1 MSAEIC
7 KETGR
12 ECPNSTR
19 LALLEQRV
27 SDIEAKQKKESDFRN
42 SYYKEQQDRIRRD
55 AQIDEKMSAM
65 DEKLDKLL
73 SWQEEQR
80 SKPVKRWDTLV
91 DKVVWA
97 VVAAVIAFFLGRA
110 GL

>member
-1 MSAEIC
+1 
-7 KETGR
+7 
-12 ECPNSTR
+12 
-19 LALLEQRV
+19 
-27 SDIEAKQKKESDFRN
+27 
-42 SYYKEQQDRIRRD
+42 
-55 AQIDEKMSAM
+55 M